1 MQRLSQM
8 CYSVAAYCADPR
20 RGARYAVKRIPNVID
35 KAIIWVPPDGCGRGG
50 PHAPP
55 PAALVDAVVLEL
67 IDPSNGHSRLTVD
80 ALRRAV
86 GERTTHLFLNK
97 LDDVDGLADAIQAC
111 AAQLRVLCLVEC
123 TVGLEAMHWLAEKAP
138 QPEPEP
144 EP

>member
-1 MQRLSQM
+1 M
-8 CYSVAAYCADPR
+8 
-20 RGARYAVKRIPNVID
+20 
-35 KAIIWVPPDGCGRGG
+35 
-50 PHAPP
+50 
-55 PAALVDAVVLEL
+55 
-67 IDPSNGHSRLTVD
+67 
-80 ALRRAV
+80 